1 MTQDTSV
8 ADLIRDVLVAYDS
21 LTSLGEDVEDE
32 WTYVNDLSTAW
43 RERLDAAS
51 AERGD
56 DVADPR
62 VVAAVERLV
71 EEVGS
76 ISDPHRAI
84 DWLSTYPQVVLVA
97 LGEQP

>member
-1 MTQDTSV
+1 MTQPI
-8 ADLIRDVLVAYDS
+8 ADLITQALDAYDS

-43 RERLDAAS
+43 RERLDT
-51 AERGD
+51 
-56 DVADPR
+56 
-62 VVAAVERLV
+62 VAAARGGEPAAPETVAAIDRLMD
-71 EEVGS
+71 EVGR

-84 DWLSTYPQVVLVA
+84 DWLSTYPQVVLIA